1 MALVLDSTPGGS
13 LANSYASLAE
23 AESYHLSHAYP
34 TVWEDANDDE
44 RNRALVMATRLLDT
58 LIEWDGW
65 VATPTQALLWPRAGL
80 VYPNRHPIL
89 ATVIPEQL
97 KWATA
102 EFARQLLS
110 SDRTADSD
118 AAAQGLTSV
127 QAGPVTLTFNRAQAT
142 AEVIPDAVF
151 YMVAIWGTLRRRG
164 GNVTTK
170 LERA

>member
-23 AESYHLSHAYP
+23 AENYHLAHAYP
-34 TVWEDANDDE
+34 TVWEDAIDDE
-44 RNRALVMATRLLDT
+44 RNRALVTATRLLDT

-65 VATPTQALLWPRAGL
+65 VATPTQALLWPRVGL
-80 VYPNRHPIL
+80 VGANGYPIL
-89 ATVIPEQL
+89 PTVIPEPL

-127 QAGPVTLTFNRAQAT
+127 TAGPVTLTFDRAQA
-142 AEVIPDAVF
+142 AGQVIPDAVF
-151 YMVAIWGTLRRRG
+151 YLVRLWGSIRKRG
-164 GNVTTK
+164 GNMTVK